1 MDLRLHIGVHRTA
14 TQHLRKML
22 ALNSELLAEHG
33 VCVPSP
39 EHAEK
44 AFARAVRQLK
54 AKENVDRINADLLSS
69 LTQDKEYNRIVM
81 VDPNVSGTLMRPIGK
96 EFFYPRIGTT
106 ISRIVTSLEGLPA
119 RLFVSIRNPATFIPS
134 CYGKGIRSKPDV
146 SFQSFVSEANLQGLR
161 WSDFLHRAQLKKADL
176 PMTVWRYE
184 DYPFIWRDVV
194 QALTGIENR
203 EDLVGHTKPMNTGL
217 SLRGAIL
224 MHTYLSEKEAKTR
237 EEFETVRMAFDQKFP
252 SSLGHNH
259 NLHWPTELTESM
271 TENYE
276 DDWYYIERMENV
288 ETITAPI
295 VT

>member
-22 ALNSELLAEHG
+22 ALNSGLLADHG
-33 VCVPSP
+33 VCVPTP
-39 EHAEK
+39 ERAEK
-44 AFARAVRQLK
+44 AFAHAVRQLK
-54 AKENVDRINADLLSS
+54 ANEKVDTINAELLSS
-69 LTQDKEYNRIVM
+69 LTQDKEYKRIVM

-96 EFFYPRIGTT
+96 EFFYPRVGIT
-106 ISRIVTSLEGLPA
+106 IARIITSLEGLPT

-134 CYGKGIRSKPDV
+134 CYSKGIRTKPDV
-146 SFQSFVSEANLQGLR
+146 SFQSFVSESNLQGLR
-161 WSDFLHRAQLKKADL
+161 WSDFLHRAQMKKTDL

-203 EDLVGHTKPMNTGL
+203 EDLVGHTTPTNTGL
-217 SLRGAIL
+217 SLRGALL
-224 MHTYLSEKEAKTR
+224 MHTYLNEKEIKTR
-237 EEFETVRMAFDQKFP
+237 EEFETVRTAFDQKFP

-259 NLHWPTELTESM
+259 DLHWPAELTESM
-271 TENYE
+271 GENYE

-288 ETITAPI
+288 QTISAPK
-295 VT
+295 VL